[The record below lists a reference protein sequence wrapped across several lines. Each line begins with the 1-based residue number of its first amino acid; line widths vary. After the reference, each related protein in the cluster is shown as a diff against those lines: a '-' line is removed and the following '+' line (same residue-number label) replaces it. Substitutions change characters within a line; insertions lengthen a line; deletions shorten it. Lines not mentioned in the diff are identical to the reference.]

1 MDMVLVYF
9 QEEGLKDKRIVQVV
23 NPTMDEL
30 EGKAIVHLQKCK
42 YAEYKKAISQ
52 FRLFYPELF
61 KRSCSK
67 PVLNY
72 RIKDLLITETE
83 VELFIFNGSVV
94 ADDAVDWTDRI
105 MDVLEIPRE
114 SRHQRSKRPKMI
126 KYKENEK
133 SMADISQSVVEE
145 NNNMDLVSNRKPL
158 ESNSTGI
165 GDFGDEFHQN
175 KQYGYVFSEI
185 KKSHVDG
192 DHFLYKCQKPKRL
205 PVPLKE
211 LKATRFDEWECP
223 TFNM

>member
-1 MDMVLVYF
+1 
-9 QEEGLKDKRIVQVV
+9 
-23 NPTMDEL
+23 MDEL

-114 SRHQRSKRPKMI
+114 SRHERSKRPKMI

-133 SMADISQSVVEE
+133 SMADISQSVIEE
-145 NNNMDLVSNRKPL
+145 TITWTC
-158 ESNSTGI
+158 NSTGI

-192 DHFLYKCQKPKRL
+192 DHFLYKYQKPKRL